1 MVGNRR
7 EERRSLWNFKLK
19 TLDFYDIKKW
29 RRKKTFLHFFQF
41 FFVSM
46 FVRFFLCCWSSQ
58 LNKRFPSQIVSRGI
72 NGLSIWGEDKRR
84 KSTMNFS
91 WNVDMVRLY
100 NPFLSDVFNFFF
112 SETSQRGSAIIIMS
126 SDWASARGCG
136 QHCKCWEELQFVW
149 SNSPFP
155 ICHNYLS
162 FSLSFLML
170 TLSPRPHHSPV
181 DMFGG
186 ASNDLI
192 FILFHPSLSTRHP
205 HGGIVIKSNNKGGK
219 KRLTKEWRRK

>member
-19 TLDFYDIKKW
+19 TLDFYDVKKW
-29 RRKKTFLHFFQF
+29 RRNIKEKTFLRFFQF

-58 LNKRFPSQIVSRGI
+58 LNKRFPFLLQRRQHAAMPCHAML
-72 NGLSIWGEDKRR
+72 LSGNQWFVDMRRRQATR

-100 NPFLSDVFNFFF
+100 NPFFGDVFNFF

-126 SDWASARGCG
+126 SDWASERGCG

-155 ICHNYLS
+155 ICHNYRS

-192 FILFHPSLSTRHP
+192 FILFHPSLRLDTHT
-205 HGGIVIKSNNKGGK
+205 GG
-219 KRLTKEWRRK
+219 LW